1 MARHVTGLT
10 IYVGEEGALYYRGPT
25 RFAGTSVE
33 GGDLIP
39 IEYPEGAT
47 LGSHVLVTG
56 DDDHPV
62 WMAREDFATLL
73 GTGAGAF
80 AWMYMTTIDETGATV
95 LMTDDDGTPILTY
108 APVT

>member
-1 MARHVTGLT
+1 MPRQVRGLT
-10 IYVGEEGALYYRGPT
+10 IYVGAEGALYYRGPT
-25 RFAGTSVE
+25 RFAGTSAE

-62 WMAREDFATLL
+62 WMTRADFAVLL
-73 GTGAGAF
+73 GASASY
-80 AWMYMTTIDETGATV
+80 AWMQMTTIDETGATV
-95 LMTDDDGTPILTY
+95 LMTDDDGSTILTY
-108 APVT
+108 VPVP